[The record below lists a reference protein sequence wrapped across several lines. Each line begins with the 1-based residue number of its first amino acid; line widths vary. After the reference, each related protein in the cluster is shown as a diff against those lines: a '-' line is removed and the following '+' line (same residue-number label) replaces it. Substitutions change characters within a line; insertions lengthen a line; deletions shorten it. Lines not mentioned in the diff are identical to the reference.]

1 MENSVRVELVR
12 SVINDLP
19 VIMIRF
25 EWDLKLISRL
35 KESGLARW
43 SPEKRAWYIYEKNF
57 NESKFREWIGS
68 SAFIPDLIGLDEK
81 LSNTGLLRAG
91 ICNLPEGYL
100 EKLKIKRY
108 SDSTIRTYS
117 TYMLDFM
124 MSFKGQD
131 LTAITTDQI
140 NTYILDLIKNKRIS
154 ESQQNQRINAIKFY
168 YEKVLG
174 KKKEYYSIDRPR
186 KSNPLPK
193 VLSEKEVLS
202 MLNYTSNL
210 KHKAI
215 IGTIY
220 SAGLRRSEIIN
231 LRIQDIHFDKK
242 MIFLRGAKGKKDRT
256 TVLADSTSE
265 VLEKYLVEYSP
276 NYWVFEGIN
285 RRQYSTTSIERI
297 VNKAAKRAGIN
308 RHVTPHML
316 RHSFATHLME
326 QGVDARYIQTL
337 LGHSSIKTTE
347 IYTHVSKN
355 SLANIKS
362 PLDTILKKKY

>member
-1 MENSVRVELVR
+1 MEKSLCVVLVKSIINAEPVILVR
-12 SVINDLP
+12 FN
-19 VIMIRF
+19 
-25 EWDLKLISRL
+25 WNAQLISRL
-35 KESGLARW
+35 KEMGTAKW
-43 SPEKRAWYIYEKNF
+43 SPAKRAWYIYEKNF
-57 NESKFREWIGS
+57 NEFKFRKQIGLL
-68 SAFIPDLIGLDEK
+68 ADIPNEIGLDKNLANSE
-81 LSNTGLLRAG
+81 LLRAG
-91 ICNLPEGYL
+91 IYRLPQGYL

-108 SDSTIRTYS
+108 SESTIRTYS

-124 MSFKGQD
+124 KAFDGHD
-131 LTAITTDQI
+131 LTEITTEQI
-140 NTYILDLIKNKRIS
+140 NAYILSLIRDKGIS
-154 ESQQNQRINAIKFY
+154 ESQQNQRINSIKFY

-174 KKKEYYSIDRPR
+174 RKKEYYSIDRPR

-193 VLSEKEVLS
+193 VLTENEVLS
-202 MLNYTSNL
+202 MLNFTTNL

-242 MIFLRGAKGKKDRT
+242 MLFIRAAKGKKDRA

-265 VLEKYLVEYSP
+265 VLKKYMNEYRP
-276 NYWVFEGIN
+276 NYWMFEGVN
-285 RRQYSTTSIERI
+285 RKQYSSTSIERI
-297 VNKAAKRAGIN
+297 VNKAGNRSGIN

-316 RHSFATHLME
+316 RHSFATHLLE
-326 QGVDARYIQTL
+326 QGVDVRYIQTL

-355 SLANIKS
+355 TLANIIS
-362 PLDTILKKKY
+362 PLDSLLKKKY